1 MNVFSAY
8 RITKKFIDEKI
19 RDPITRNI
27 RDIEGFSKDQVD
39 EELRGIM
46 GIFALKLMGDF
57 SQELYSLCLS
67 NRRLGAEV
75 LPILFVANDRV
86 SAARYI
92 LLKQSGI
99 RVGGGPLINEPGGG
113 GFVSYGSKKNNYFL
127 IMGGPLPPGG
137 GGKKKKKVKKTKRK
151 SRKKVK
157 KTKRKSR
164 KHKSR
169 VKKTKRKSRKSRKKR
184 K

>member
-1 MNVFSAY
+1 MSRFFHCRTA
-8 RITKKFIDEKI
+8 R
-19 RDPITRNI
+19 TRNI
-27 RDIEGFSKDQVD
+27 RDIEGFSKDQAD

-67 NRRLGAEV
+67 NRILDNR
-75 LPILFVANDRV
+75 PILFVANDRV

-99 RVGGGPLINEPGGG
+99 RGDGGSPLINEPGGG
-113 GFVSYGSKKNNYFL
+113 GFVSYGGEQNNYFL

-164 KHKSR
+164 KRKSR
-169 VKKTKRKSRKSRKKR
+169 KKVKKRKSRKSRKKR

>member
-1 MNVFSAY
+1 MIA
-8 RITKKFIDEKI
+8 IIPKIKKKYGSII
-19 RDPITRNI
+19 
-27 RDIEGFSKDQVD
+27 DIEEFSKDQAD

-67 NRRLGAEV
+67 NRIPAPPAPSGAAAQAAGN
-75 LPILFVANDRV
+75 PILFVANDRV

-92 LLKQSGI
+92 LLKQFGI
-99 RVGGGPLINEPGGG
+99 RGDGGSPLINEPGGG
-113 GFVSYGSKKNNYFL
+113 GFLSYGGKKNNYFL

-137 GGKKKKKVKKTKRK
+137 GGKKKKKVKKTKQNK
-151 SRKKVK
+151 TKTKT

-164 KHKSR
+164 KKKSR
-169 VKKTKRKSRKSRKKR
+169 KTNTKSRKKR

>member
-1 MNVFSAY
+1 
-8 RITKKFIDEKI
+8 
-19 RDPITRNI
+19 
-27 RDIEGFSKDQVD
+27 
-39 EELRGIM
+39 M

-67 NRRLGAEV
+67 NRTLGAEV

-92 LLKQSGI
+92 LLKQFGI
-99 RVGGGPLINEPGGG
+99 RGDGSGPLINEPGGG
-113 GFVSYGSKKNNYFL
+113 GFLSYGSKKNNYFL
-127 IMGGPLPPGG
+127 IIVPPPQGG
-137 GGKKKKKVKKTKRK
+137 GGKKKKKKKVKKTKRK

-164 KHKSR
+164 KK
-169 VKKTKRKSRKSRKKR
+169 VKKTKRKSRKGRK
-184 K
+184 